1 MTHHVRYLSLASLI
15 LSGCVA
21 PSHLDDGSLPPI
33 DTTTIGDTAI
43 SDGIADVP
51 IDDAPADGPMPD
63 VNLTCTTYLTD
74 PTGVHVPACVSIP
87 AGTMPP
93 NGWPLV
99 IAFHRVSGTHVEAL
113 SRVGLSGISS
123 WAVVIAPDGLI
134 EGTNTQYFN
143 TGPECCD
150 EYGSDPTYLRDL
162 NWSVGLI
169 HQEEAAI
176 TVDTTQVYAVG
187 LSNGDWMSEA
197 IACYDPTD
205 IVAAVAS
212 SGSPPA
218 SCGTAI
224 WLRKVHGT
232 ADVTAYYDDNNP
244 ACPGGAPCKLGGV
257 TRYTHYYSADDPAP
271 YGCTGFT
278 ATGVVKD
285 YTSTNNFDGT
295 LAESVEYAAT
305 GCATGTDINFWKMEN
320 AAHSPGWKTLWAT
333 ETIAWMHA
341 HHR

>member
-1 MTHHVRYLSLASLI
+1 MKHRVPIVALTFLI
-15 LSGCVA
+15 LTSCVS
-21 PSHLDDGSLPPI
+21 PPHLDDGPPPV
-33 DTTTIGDTAI
+33 DTTIGDTTI
-43 SDGIADVP
+43 GDGVADVP
-51 IDDAPADGPMPD
+51 VDDAPVDAPTPN

-87 AGTMPP
+87 TGTMPA

-99 IAFHRVSGTHVEAL
+99 IAFHRTSGTSGEAL
-113 SRVGLSGISS
+113 SRIGLSSLSS
-123 WAVVIAPDGLI
+123 WAIIIAPDGLKNN
-134 EGTNTQYFN
+134 NTQYFDA
-143 TGPECCD
+143 GPECCD
-150 EYGSDPTYLRDL
+150 TAVHDPTHLRDL
-162 NWSVGLI
+162 DWSVGLI
-169 HQEEAAI
+169 HQEEVANTI
-176 TVDTTQVYAVG
+176 DTTQVYATG

-205 IVAAVAS
+205 IVAAVTS
-212 SGSPPA
+212 SGSPPM
-218 SCGTAI
+218 SCGTPI
-224 WLRKVHGT
+224 WLRKAHGT
-232 ADVTAYYDDNNP
+232 ADLTAYYDDNDP
-244 ACPGGAPCKLGGV
+244 TCPGGAPCKLNGNNNF
-257 TRYTHYYSADDPAP
+257 THYYSANDPAP

-305 GCATGTDINFWKMEN
+305 GCPTGSDIDFWEMEN

-333 ETIAWMHA
+333 ETTTWMHA